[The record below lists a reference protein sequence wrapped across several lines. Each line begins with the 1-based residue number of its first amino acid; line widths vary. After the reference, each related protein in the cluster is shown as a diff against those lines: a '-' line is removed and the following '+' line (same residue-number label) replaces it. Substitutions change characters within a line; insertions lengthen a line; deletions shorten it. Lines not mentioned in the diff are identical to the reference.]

1 MADLAERDRLARRD
15 RQLGWGLAFELTMPG
30 LDISRDIAFAG
41 SPGGRDLAVV
51 RGLDNLGQSLSVALT
66 TLRASNIFDTD
77 FGFDGLNA
85 IADPIAPVLA
95 RERVRIGVIKVL
107 DRDPRVH
114 RIVDVNLDDGRLD
127 PNGPVDDAN
136 RAALRAARM
145 MQVQVQFETVT
156 ADRLSVRLGELPV
169 DV

>member
-1 MADLAERDRLARRD
+1 MTDLAERDRLARRD

-30 LDISRDIAFAG
+30 LDTARDIAFTD
-41 SPGGRDLAVV
+41 SPGGRDLALV

-66 TLRASNIFDTD
+66 TLRGSNIFDTD

-85 IADPIAPVLA
+85 VAEAIEPVLA

-114 RIVDVNLDDGRLD
+114 RIVDVNLDDGRLT
-127 PNGPVDDAN
+127 PGGPADDAS
-136 RAALRAARM
+136 RLQLRASRT

-156 ADRLSVRLGELPV
+156 ADRMSVRLGELPI